1 MKIGNISLSVPR
13 IVGVVSTIDEVIN
26 AEKAGADLLEVRL
39 DLLEKAKDV
48 KQFFKD
54 VKISSSLPIIAT
66 NRWSKEGGS
75 FTGSEDERISML
87 ASVMEHSDA
96 VDIELRAAGRDVVVG
111 KAKKQGIPSIIS
123 YHDFDKTLP
132 KEQMMRVLEEARNA
146 GDLPKLAVMAKSLD
160 DVVQLLEV
168 TLKAQKP
175 LCTIAMGDI
184 GAHSRVIAPLYGS
197 ALTYGHAGK
206 IKAPGQL
213 SVGELRSAL
222 DILTRR

>member
-1 MKIGNISLSVPR
+1 MKIGNISLLVPR

-75 FTGSEDERISML
+75 FSGSEEERISML
-87 ASVMEHSDA
+87 ASAMEHSDA
-96 VDIELRAAGRDVVVG
+96 VDIELRAAGRDVVAG

-123 YHDFDKTLP
+123 YHDFDKTPP

-206 IKAPGQL
+206 AKAPGQL
-213 SVGELRSAL
+213 SVGELRRAL